1 MEMIRVASSAMDA
14 VGYDPKSQQ
23 MQIRFHQGDTYTFCR
38 VPQVIFDGLLSA
50 RSKGRYYDQYI
61 KDRYHC

>member
-1 MEMIRVASSAMDA
+1 MIRVASSAMDA
-14 VGYDPKSQQ
+14 VGYDAKSQR

-38 VPQVIFDGLLSA
+38 VPQMTFDGLLSA